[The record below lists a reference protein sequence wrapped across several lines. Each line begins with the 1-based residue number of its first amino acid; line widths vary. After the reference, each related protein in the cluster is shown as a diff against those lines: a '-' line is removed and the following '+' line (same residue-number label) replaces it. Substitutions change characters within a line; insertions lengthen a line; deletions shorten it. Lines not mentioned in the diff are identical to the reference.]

1 MRLLHIITILAIILS
16 SCSNEKAKNTTEV
29 EPVNEKITDA
39 PNISEDIEYPYNHHS
54 IWAFDCMKD
63 TVIQI
68 HSVNRDTLSP
78 ELLVNLLNLD
88 YKDKVY
94 CEFVKIHDDT
104 AFVKIP
110 DSEYLT
116 QSMGTTGAYEYMIA
130 ATFTITELD
139 RNELVNFDFEYGDHA
154 EPGTYTRK
162 QFIDEIE
169 YNKSLNK

>member
-1 MRLLHIITILAIILS
+1 MKLLHIIIFLAILLS
-16 SCSNEKAKNTTEV
+16 SCKNEKTKNTAGG
-29 EPVNEKITDA
+29 EPVNDKITEA
-39 PNISEDIEYPYNHHS
+39 PINSEDTEYPYNLHS
-54 IWAFDCMKD
+54 IWAFDYMKD

-68 HSVNRDTLSP
+68 HRVNRDTLSP

-88 YKDKVY
+88 FSDKVH
-94 CEFVKIHDDT
+94 CEFVKIHNDT
-104 AFVKIP
+104 AFVRIP

-116 QSMGTTGAYEYMIA
+116 QRMGTTGAYEYMIA

-139 RNELVNFDFEYGDHA
+139 EIEFVNFDFEYGDHA
-154 EPGTYTRK
+154 VPGTYTRR